1 MEATIRLPIL
11 LLVNCSLLQLVFVEK
26 DTRVGLPMLQH
37 LDTGETGFS
46 PQKKPHLQH
55 TPAPEKGTPCFAQG
69 GLNNFHGNH
78 WHIFLCIISEK
89 TPTLKTLGGN

>member
-26 DTRVGLPMLQH
+26 DTKVGLPMLQH
-37 LDTGETGFS
+37 LDTGETDFS

-55 TPAPEKGTPCFAQG
+55 TPAPEKGTPCFSQG
-69 GLNNFHGNH
+69 GSNIFRGNQM
-78 WHIFLCIISEK
+78 HIFLCILSEK
-89 TPTLKTLGGN
+89 RPTLKTHGGN